1 MIESD
6 NVKHRSPRHTTRPEL
21 ADPAQSHTTEPEDI
35 VKKPQKSGRRPS
47 AVKKGS
53 MLPGY
58 LQKALAAVII
68 LCLGLVGFIIF
79 ILARDTTPPVIQQV
93 SLSDIIE
100 ASTTITWQTDEPATS
115 QVTIWDSEVYISTEP
130 DETLVTNHSATLTD
144 LKPNTKYQFI
154 LISRD
159 KGGNES
165 RLEIEL
171 TTPPQPH
178 ANPPIISEVKVFNTT
193 DSSATITWQTDVP
206 ATSHVEYGTTNAY
219 GSTTPPD
226 NELTTSHSVALTGL
240 KPSTT
245 YYFGI
250 KSQGAGGNEAMS
262 EAQTLITL
270 SSAAVTVEIGVEVD
284 KRAPDFTLLTL
295 DSKALTLSQFRGK
308 IVMVNFWQAS
318 CSACR
323 EEMPHLQAIYQEWP
337 RDKLEILAVSVG
349 DRAAFVRS
357 ALDSEGLTMP
367 ALLDSGEAVS
377 EIYRITRFPT
387 TFFINNDGIIK
398 GIKEGRFKS
407 QSEIEDILNSL

>member
-1 MIESD
+1 MTESNNLKTD
-6 NVKHRSPRHTTRPEL
+6 DLQYTEHN
-21 ADPAQSHTTEPEDI
+21 AAEPEKI

-47 AVKKGS
+47 AKKKGS
-53 MLPGY
+53 ILSGQ
-58 LQKALAAVII
+58 LQKILAAAIV
-68 LCLGLVGFIIF
+68 LCLGLAGFIIF
-79 ILARDTTPPVIQQV
+79 ILTRDITPPVIQQV
-93 SLSDIIE
+93 SISDIDE
-100 ASTTITWQTDEPATS
+100 ASAVITWQTDEPATS
-115 QVTIWDSEVYISTEP
+115 QVTIWDSEVYNSTKA
-130 DETLVTNHSATLTD
+130 DETLVTNHSATLSA
-144 LKPNTKYQFI
+144 LKSSTKYKLT
-154 LISRD
+154 LISTD
-159 KGGNES
+159 KSGNET
-165 RLEIEL
+165 RLEIAL
-171 TTPPQPH
+171 TTPLQPY
-178 ANPPIISEVKVFNTT
+178 ANPTIISEVKVFNIT

-206 ATSHVEYGTTNAY
+206 ATSQVEYGTMNAY

-250 KSQGAGGNEAMS
+250 KSQGAGGNEA
-262 EAQTLITL
+262 QTFITL
-270 SSAAVTVEIGVEVD
+270 SSAAVNVEIGVGID

-295 DSKALTLSQFRGK
+295 DSKALTLSQFKGK

-318 CSACR
+318 CSACK
-323 EEMPHLQAIYQEWP
+323 EELPYLQAIYQEWP
-337 RDKLEILAVSVG
+337 RDKLEILAISVG

-357 ALDSEGLTMP
+357 TVDSEGLTMP

>member
-1 MIESD
+1 MTESNNLKTD
-6 NVKHRSPRHTTRPEL
+6 DLQYTEHN
-21 ADPAQSHTTEPEDI
+21 AAEPEKI

-47 AVKKGS
+47 AKKKGS
-53 MLPGY
+53 ILSGQ
-58 LQKALAAVII
+58 LQKILAAAIV
-68 LCLGLVGFIIF
+68 LCLGLAGFIIF
-79 ILARDTTPPVIQQV
+79 ILARDNTPPVIQQV
-93 SLSDIIE
+93 SLSDMAESSVI
-100 ASTTITWQTDEPATS
+100 ITWQTDEPATS
-115 QVTIWDSEVYISTEP
+115 QVTIWDSEVYNSTKA
-130 DETLVTNHSATLTD
+130 DETLVTNHSATLNA
-144 LKPNTKYQFI
+144 LKSNTKYKLI
-154 LISRD
+154 LISID
-159 KGGNES
+159 KSGNET

-171 TTPPQPH
+171 TTPLQPY
-178 ANPPIISEVKVFNTT
+178 ANPPIISEVKVFNIT

-206 ATSHVEYGTTNAY
+206 ATSQVEYGTTNAY

-250 KSQGAGGNEAMS
+250 KLQGAGGNEA
-262 EAQTLITL
+262 QTFITL
-270 SSAAVTVEIGVEVD
+270 SSAAVNVEIGVGID

-295 DSKALTLSQFRGK
+295 DSKALTLSQFKGK

-318 CSACR
+318 CSACK
-323 EEMPHLQAIYQEWP
+323 EELPYLQAIYQEWP
-337 RDKLEILAVSVG
+337 RDKLEILAISVG
-349 DRAAFVRS
+349 DRAVFVQS
-357 ALDSEGLTMP
+357 AVDSEGLTMP